1 MCGIC
6 GFAGPRPEGLD
17 ARRVLESMCR
27 TITHRGPD
35 DEGVFL
41 ADGAAL
47 GARRLSI
54 LDLEG
59 GHQPLG
65 NEGGTA
71 WAAHN
76 GEIYNT
82 PELRRELESR
92 GHRFRSR
99 TDTEA
104 ALHAYEE
111 WGTKFPRHLR
121 GMFAT
126 AVWDGRRRKLVL
138 IRDRLG
144 IKPLY
149 YTQLANG
156 ALVFASE
163 LKALL
168 AYPGIPRELEPQA
181 LDLFLTL
188 EYIPAPLSIYRNIFK
203 LPAGGILEYDQGR
216 VAIHSYWELG
226 PPENPIPSPVD
237 PRRLEE
243 LEEELYALL
252 KESVR
257 MRLLSDVP
265 LGAFLSGGI
274 DSSAIVGLMRELAV
288 SPLKTF
294 SIGFEDQSYNELEHA
309 RRVARRFETEHE
321 EFILKPQALE
331 LTHQLIR
338 HLDEP
343 LGDFSIFPTYQVS
356 RMARQHV
363 TVILSGDGGDEVFGG
378 YEHYQA
384 QKLSRSP
391 WLRPLSGLLPPL
403 VKHFPPSA
411 RKKGVWNKLQRFAQ
425 GLEQEPEL
433 RHFRWMTFLSQQDKH
448 RLYSEDWKRSLGG
461 IQPIHSRPPLLTV
474 FDRMRDFDDT
484 SAELYL
490 DLRTYLADDILVK
503 VDRMSMAASLETR
516 VPLLDHKVVEFLFRL
531 PGDLKLRG
539 QQTKW
544 LFKKT
549 MERLL
554 PRENIYR
561 RKEGFSI
568 PIKHWLRHEL
578 KDLML
583 DYLNRERIE
592 GAGYFQYS
600 EVRRLLDRHLAG
612 RANHSHQLW
621 ALLAFEIWREHYLVK

>member
-6 GFAGPRPEGLD
+6 GFAGPRPSNLE
-17 ARRVLESMCR
+17 ARSVLESMCR

-35 DEGVFL
+35 DEGIYVS
-41 ADGAAL
+41 DGAGL

-54 LDLEG
+54 LDIEG
-59 GHQPLG
+59 GHQPLS
-65 NEGGTA
+65 NEDGTA

-82 PELRRELESR
+82 PELRLELESR
-92 GHRFRSR
+92 GHRFHSR

-111 WGTKFPRHLR
+111 WGVDYARHLR

-126 AVWDGRRRKLVL
+126 AVWDGRRQKLVL

-149 YTQLANG
+149 YTLLTNG

-203 LPAGGILEYDQGR
+203 LPAASILEYSQGR
-216 VAIHSYWELG
+216 TEVRSYWELEPPSG
-226 PPENPIPSPVD
+226 PFASPID
-237 PRRLEE
+237 PGRLPD
-243 LEEELYALL
+243 LMDELYALL

-257 MRLLSDVP
+257 LRLLSDVP

-274 DSSAIVGLMRELAV
+274 DSSAIVGIMRELGV

-309 RRVARRFETEHE
+309 RRVAHRFQTEHE

-331 LTHQLIR
+331 LTHQLVR

-343 LGDFSIFPTYQVS
+343 LGDFSIFPTYLVS
-356 RMARQHV
+356 QMARRHV

-391 WLRPLSGLLPPL
+391 WLRPVFKLLPPL

-411 RKKGVWNKLQRFAQ
+411 RKKGTWNKLQRYAQ

-433 RHFRWMTFLSQQDKH
+433 RHFRWMTFLSPQDKH

-461 IQPIHSRPPLLTV
+461 IQPLFSRPPLGPV
-474 FDRMRDFDDT
+474 FDRMGDFDDT

-531 PGDLKLRG
+531 PGGLKLNG

-583 DYLNRERIE
+583 DYLSRERIQN
-592 GAGYFQYS
+592 AGYFQYS
-600 EVRRLLDRHLAG
+600 EVRRMLDRHLAG

-621 ALLAFEIWREHYLVK
+621 ALLVFEIWREHYLT